1 MTSNVKTENKTELG
15 MMPSQFLNVIIN
27 DSNGNKKK
35 QTMATISSMSKSM
48 KRALES
54 ETTIIPIYKNSNF
67 KQAKLENGH
76 SGQKDVFTVNDFPIK
91 LPATLLAECT
101 IEISN
106 KPSKNS
112 IHHNEKSLTIRNRN
126 LTNYQNKF
134 AVEKQLKATENEVSE
149 VDIRD
154 MMTSVEAVYS
164 DDEDIPKP
172 VEPWNLETKQPEI
185 LFPFSCEYC
194 PNKFSNRGA
203 LWQHTV
209 AFHTIEKTCE
219 CNLCGRKFYRN
230 CSLALHM
237 KSHSDEY
244 NCACSICGRE
254 FNRFTLLQRHAKLH
268 SEVAQYKCT
277 ACNKSFD
284 DLNTLQLHAA
294 EHKDKL
300 ACEQCEAVFTTK
312 ESLDI
317 HMEAMHGDHQ
327 EDVIQVRMNGGE
339 KSYACRFCGKTYG
352 AKAIV
357 KKHELIH
364 TGERLKCEECGI
376 EFTQKSSLM
385 RHTKRIHPTANA

>member
-1 MTSNVKTENKTELG
+1 M
-15 MMPSQFLNVIIN
+15 I
-27 DSNGNKKK
+27 
-35 QTMATISSMSKSM
+35 
-48 KRALES
+48 
-54 ETTIIPIYKNSNF
+54 
-67 KQAKLENGH
+67 
-76 SGQKDVFTVNDFPIK
+76 
-91 LPATLLAECT
+91 
-101 IEISN
+101 
-106 KPSKNS
+106 
-112 IHHNEKSLTIRNRN
+112 
-126 LTNYQNKF
+126 
-134 AVEKQLKATENEVSE
+134 QLKATEKEMSD
-149 VDIRD
+149 VDVQN

-164 DDEDIPKP
+164 DDEDFPKTVKP
-172 VEPWNLETKQPEI
+172 ILDIQKPENL
-185 LFPFSCEYC
+185 LPFSCEYC

-209 AFHTIEKTCE
+209 SIHTIEKTCE

-268 SEVAQYKCT
+268 SEVAQFKCT
-277 ACNKSFD
+277 ACNKSFE
-284 DLNTLQLHAA
+284 DLNSLQLHAA

-300 ACEQCEAVFTTK
+300 ACDHCEAVFTTK

-317 HMEAMHGDHQ
+317 HSEAMHSDHQ
-327 EDVIQVRMNGGE
+327 EDLILQDL

-364 TGERLKCEECGI
+364 TGERLKCDECGI

-385 RHTKRIHPTANA
+385 RHTKRIHPTAQM

>member
-1 MTSNVKTENKTELG
+1 
-15 MMPSQFLNVIIN
+15 
-27 DSNGNKKK
+27 
-35 QTMATISSMSKSM
+35 MS
-48 KRALES
+48 
-54 ETTIIPIYKNSNF
+54 
-67 KQAKLENGH
+67 
-76 SGQKDVFTVNDFPIK
+76 D
-91 LPATLLAECT
+91 
-101 IEISN
+101 
-106 KPSKNS
+106 
-112 IHHNEKSLTIRNRN
+112 
-126 LTNYQNKF
+126 
-134 AVEKQLKATENEVSE
+134 
-149 VDIRD
+149 VDIHD
-154 MMTSVEAVYS
+154 MMTTVEAVYS
-164 DDEDIPKP
+164 DDEDTPKRT
-172 VEPWNLETKQPEI
+172 EPKLETKIQTQTQTQTQTQQPDNV
-185 LFPFSCEYC
+185 FPFSCEYC

-209 AFHTIEKTCE
+209 ATHSIEKTCE

-277 ACNKSFD
+277 ACSKVFE
-284 DLNTLQLHAA
+284 DLNMLQLHAT

-300 ACEQCEAVFTTK
+300 ACNQCEAVFTTK

-317 HMEAMHGDHQ
+317 HTEAIHGNGEHH
-327 EDVIQVRMNGGE
+327 EDFIQVRMNGGE

-364 TGERLKCEECGI
+364 TGERLKCDECGI

-385 RHTKRIHPTANA
+385 RHTKRIHPNSIS

>member
-1 MTSNVKTENKTELG
+1 M
-15 MMPSQFLNVIIN
+15 I
-27 DSNGNKKK
+27 
-35 QTMATISSMSKSM
+35 
-48 KRALES
+48 
-54 ETTIIPIYKNSNF
+54 
-67 KQAKLENGH
+67 
-76 SGQKDVFTVNDFPIK
+76 
-91 LPATLLAECT
+91 
-101 IEISN
+101 
-106 KPSKNS
+106 
-112 IHHNEKSLTIRNRN
+112 
-126 LTNYQNKF
+126 
-134 AVEKQLKATENEVSE
+134 QLKTTEKGVSE

-164 DDEDIPKP
+164 DDEDTPKP
-172 VEPWNLETKQPEI
+172 IEPNLEKQQADNVFHEV
-185 LFPFSCEYC
+185 FPFSCEYC

-209 AFHTIEKTCE
+209 AFHSIEKTCE

-277 ACNKSFD
+277 ACNKSFE
-284 DLNTLQLHAA
+284 DLNMLQLHAA
-294 EHKDKL
+294 EHKDKM
-300 ACEQCEAVFTTK
+300 ACIRCEAVFTTK

-317 HMEAMHGDHQ
+317 HTEAIHGGDLQ
-327 EDVIQVRMNGGE
+327 EDMVQARVLEDE

-364 TGERLKCEECGI
+364 TGERLKCDECGI

-385 RHTKRIHPTANA
+385 RHTKRIHPTAGI

>member
-1 MTSNVKTENKTELG
+1 MYLI
-15 MMPSQFLNVIIN
+15 FYFI
-27 DSNGNKKK
+27 
-35 QTMATISSMSKSM
+35 
-48 KRALES
+48 
-54 ETTIIPIYKNSNF
+54 
-67 KQAKLENGH
+67 
-76 SGQKDVFTVNDFPIK
+76 
-91 LPATLLAECT
+91 
-101 IEISN
+101 
-106 KPSKNS
+106 
-112 IHHNEKSLTIRNRN
+112 
-126 LTNYQNKF
+126 
-134 AVEKQLKATENEVSE
+134 QLKATEKGVPE

-164 DDEDIPKP
+164 DDDDTPKSVKP
-172 VEPWNLETKQPEI
+172 NLGIQQQQQPDNN

-209 AFHTIEKTCE
+209 ATHSIEKTCE

-268 SEVAQYKCT
+268 TEVAHYKCT
-277 ACNKSFD
+277 ACNKSFE
-284 DLNTLQLHAA
+284 DLNSLQLHAT

-300 ACEQCEAVFTTK
+300 PCDQCEAVFTTK

-317 HMEAMHGDHQ
+317 HREAMHGGHH
-327 EDVIQVRMNGGE
+327 EDVIQIRTHNGE

-385 RHTKRIHPTANA
+385 RHTKRIHPTAIA

>member
-1 MTSNVKTENKTELG
+1 M
-15 MMPSQFLNVIIN
+15 I
-27 DSNGNKKK
+27 
-35 QTMATISSMSKSM
+35 
-48 KRALES
+48 
-54 ETTIIPIYKNSNF
+54 
-67 KQAKLENGH
+67 
-76 SGQKDVFTVNDFPIK
+76 
-91 LPATLLAECT
+91 
-101 IEISN
+101 
-106 KPSKNS
+106 
-112 IHHNEKSLTIRNRN
+112 
-126 LTNYQNKF
+126 
-134 AVEKQLKATENEVSE
+134 QLKTTEKDVSE

-154 MMTSVEAVYS
+154 VMTKVEAVYS
-164 DDEDIPKP
+164 DDEDTAKRIEP
-172 VEPWNLETKQPEI
+172 VMEIQQPDNL
-185 LFPFSCEYC
+185 LPFSCEYC

-209 AFHTIEKTCE
+209 SIHTIEKTCE

-254 FNRFTLLQRHAKLH
+254 FNRFTLLQRHVKLH

-277 ACNKSFD
+277 ACNKLFE
-284 DLNTLQLHAA
+284 DLNMLQLHAA

-300 ACEQCEAVFTTK
+300 PCGQCEAVFTTK

-317 HMEAMHGDHQ
+317 HTEAMHGGDHQ
-327 EDVIQVRMNGGE
+327 EDVIHVRMLEGE

-385 RHTKRIHPTANA
+385 RHTKRIHPTASAYNK

>member
-1 MTSNVKTENKTELG
+1 
-15 MMPSQFLNVIIN
+15 
-27 DSNGNKKK
+27 
-35 QTMATISSMSKSM
+35 MS
-48 KRALES
+48 
-54 ETTIIPIYKNSNF
+54 
-67 KQAKLENGH
+67 
-76 SGQKDVFTVNDFPIK
+76 D
-91 LPATLLAECT
+91 
-101 IEISN
+101 
-106 KPSKNS
+106 
-112 IHHNEKSLTIRNRN
+112 
-126 LTNYQNKF
+126 
-134 AVEKQLKATENEVSE
+134 

-164 DDEDIPKP
+164 DDEDPPKHK
-172 VEPWNLETKQPEI
+172 EPELEIQQPENI
-185 LFPFSCEYC
+185 FPFSCEYC

-209 AFHTIEKTCE
+209 ATHSIEKTCE

-277 ACNKSFD
+277 ACNKLFD
-284 DLNTLQLHAA
+284 DLNMLQLHAT

-300 ACEQCEAVFTTK
+300 SCNQCEAVFTTK

-317 HMEAMHGDHQ
+317 HTEAMHGHGEHH

-364 TGERLKCEECGI
+364 TGERLKCDECGI

-385 RHTKRIHPTANA
+385 RHTKRIHPTAIA